1 MDNISV
7 YLKGEYVDEISR
19 SLYEMNVTNKKI
31 NENLDSIAVSLNKID
46 TTTRRQ
52 DVRERVIDLLY
63 SFIIPGEDKFLGI
76 QNMLALEVMLK
87 GDLTKGIERMIEV
100 AESYILGLEKE
111 PDAKYINLPVSELI
125 ETLRYMLEE
134 LGVPRRNQK

>member
-1 MDNISV
+1 MEDINV
-7 YLKGEYVDEISR
+7 YLKGDCVEEIST
-19 SLYEMNVTNKKI
+19 SLYKI
-31 NENLDSIAVSLNKID
+31 NENIENLVYIETAVKKI
-46 TTTRRQ
+46 REAYILK
-52 DVRERVIDLLY
+52 DVRTRVEDLLY
-63 SFIIPGEDKFLGI
+63 SFILPGEDKFLGI

-87 GDLTKGIERMIEV
+87 GNLQKGIERMIEV
-100 AESYILGLEKE
+100 CEGYILGLERE

>member
-1 MDNISV
+1 MEDIRV
-7 YLKGEYVDEISR
+7 YLKGKCIEEIST
-19 SLYEMNVTNKKI
+19 SLCKI
-31 NENLDSIAVSLNKID
+31 NENIENLVYIETAVNNIRKAYILK
-46 TTTRRQ
+46 
-52 DVRERVIDLLY
+52 DVRTRVEDLLY
-63 SFIIPGEDKFLGI
+63 SFILPGEDKFLGI

-87 GDLTKGIERMIEV
+87 GNLQKGVERMIEV
-100 AESYILGLEKE
+100 CESYILGLEKE

>member
-7 YLKGEYVDEISR
+7 YLKGEYADEISR

-52 DVRERVIDLLY
+52 DVRTRVEDLLY
-63 SFIIPGEDKFLGI
+63 SFIIPGEDTFLGI

-111 PDAKYINLPVSELI
+111 PNAKYMHLPVSELI

>member
-1 MDNISV
+1 MDNINV
-7 YLKGEYVDEISR
+7 YLKGECADEISR

-52 DVRERVIDLLY
+52 DVRTRVEDLLY

-87 GDLTKGIERMIEV
+87 GNLQKGIERMIEV

-125 ETLRYMLEE
+125 ESLRYMLEE

>member
-1 MDNISV
+1 MEDINV
-7 YLKGEYVDEISR
+7 YLKGDCVEEIST
-19 SLYEMNVTNKKI
+19 SLYKI
-31 NENLDSIAVSLNKID
+31 NENIENLVYIETAVNKI
-46 TTTRRQ
+46 REAYILK
-52 DVRERVIDLLY
+52 DVRTRVEDLLY
-63 SFIIPGEDKFLGI
+63 SFILPGEDKFLGI

-87 GDLTKGIERMIEV
+87 GNLQKGIERMIEV
-100 AESYILGLEKE
+100 CEGYILGLERE

>member
-1 MDNISV
+1 MEDINV
-7 YLKGEYVDEISR
+7 YLKGDCVEEIST
-19 SLYEMNVTNKKI
+19 SLFKI
-31 NENLDSIAVSLNKID
+31 NENIENLVYIETSVNNIRKAYILK
-46 TTTRRQ
+46 
-52 DVRERVIDLLY
+52 DVRTRVEDLLY
-63 SFIIPGEDKFLGI
+63 SFILPGEAKFLGI

-87 GDLTKGIERMIEV
+87 GNLQKGIERMIEV
-100 AESYILGLEKE
+100 CEGYILGLERE

>member
-1 MDNISV
+1 MEDINV
-7 YLKGEYVDEISR
+7 YLKGECIEEISK
-19 SLYEMNVTNKKI
+19 SLYKI
-31 NENLDSIAVSLNKID
+31 NGKIENLDSIDTSLIKI
-46 TTTRRQ
+46 RKAYISK
-52 DVRERVIDLLY
+52 DVRTRVEDLLY

-87 GDLTKGIERMIEV
+87 GDTQKGVERMIEV
-100 AESYILGLEKE
+100 CEGYILGLEKE
-111 PDAKYINLPVSELI
+111 PDEKYRELPVSELI

>member
-1 MDNISV
+1 MEDINV
-7 YLKGEYVDEISR
+7 YLKGECADEISR

-63 SFIIPGEDKFLGI
+63 VFVEPGETTLLGI
-76 QNMLALEVMLK
+76 QNTLALEVMLK
-87 GDLTKGIERMIEV
+87 GNLQKGIERMIEV
-100 AESYILGLEKE
+100 CEGYILGLERE
-111 PDAKYINLPVSELI
+111 PNAKYMNLPVSELI

>member
-7 YLKGEYVDEISR
+7 YLKGECADEISR

-63 SFIIPGEDKFLGI
+63 SFIMPGEDTFLGI

-87 GDLTKGIERMIEV
+87 GNLQKGIERMIEV

-111 PDAKYINLPVSELI
+111 PNAKYMNLPVSELI

>member
-7 YLKGEYVDEISR
+7 YLKGEYADEISR

-52 DVRERVIDLLY
+52 DVRTRVEDLLY
-63 SFIIPGEDKFLGI
+63 SFIIPGEDTFLGI
-76 QNMLALEVMLK
+76 QNMLALEVMLQ
-87 GDLTKGIERMIEV
+87 GDLTQVIERMIEV

-111 PDAKYINLPVSELI
+111 PNAKYINLPVSELI

>member
-1 MDNISV
+1 MEDINV
-7 YLKGEYVDEISR
+7 YLKGDCVEEIST
-19 SLYEMNVTNKKI
+19 SLYKI
-31 NENLDSIAVSLNKID
+31 NENIENLVYIETAVNNIRKAYILK
-46 TTTRRQ
+46 
-52 DVRERVIDLLY
+52 DVRTRVEDLLY
-63 SFIIPGEDKFLGI
+63 SFILSGEDKFLGI

-87 GDLTKGIERMIEV
+87 GNLQKGVERMIEV
-100 AESYILGLEKE
+100 CEGYILGLERE

>member
-1 MDNISV
+1 MEDINV
-7 YLKGEYVDEISR
+7 YLKGDCVEEIST
-19 SLYEMNVTNKKI
+19 SLFKI
-31 NENLDSIAVSLNKID
+31 NENIENLVYIETAVNNIRKAYILK
-46 TTTRRQ
+46 
-52 DVRERVIDLLY
+52 DVRTRVEDLLY
-63 SFIIPGEDKFLGI
+63 SFILSGEDKFLGI

-87 GDLTKGIERMIEV
+87 GNLQKGVERMIEV
-100 AESYILGLEKE
+100 CEGYILGLERE